1 MKSDEPA
8 VALRIRCGNMLTD
21 IYECKQDDATQ
32 RDRALGRFQECQR
45 LTGWTVRAAASAT
58 AALARVFDQCER

>member
-45 LTGWTVRAAASAT
+45 LTG
-58 AALARVFDQCER
+58 